1 MEPLVVVRQYSARDE
16 KRAIASVLRENQDKI
31 I

>member
-1 MEPLVVVRQYSARDE
+1 MEPLVVVRQYNARDE
-16 KRAIASVLRENQDKI
+16 KRGIASVLRENQDKI